1 MQPRITGRGVMTP
14 AAARMGRAGADEEVT
29 MAELKTTRKA
39 DDPAEFLAAVPNER
53 RRADA
58 LALCE
63 LIRAATGAAPA
74 MWGPSIVGF
83 GEYSYRYQSGRTGT
97 WMATGFSPRAQ
108 HLVLYLMDG
117 AEDAE
122 RRAAL
127 EQLGPHTL
135 GKSCLYIKRL
145 QDVDQEV
152 LGRIVADSY
161 AATLARTPSP

>member
-1 MQPRITGRGVMTP
+1 
-14 AAARMGRAGADEEVT
+14 
-29 MAELKTTRKA
+29 
-39 DDPAEFLAAVPNER
+39 
-53 RRADA
+53 
-58 LALCE
+58 
-63 LIRAATGAAPA
+63 
-74 MWGPSIVGF
+74 
-83 GEYSYRYQSGRTGT
+83 
-97 WMATGFSPRAQ
+97 MATGFSPRAQ

-117 AEDAE
+117 YEGAE

-161 AATLARTPSP
+161 AATMAHTPSS